1 MTIQTPPGT
10 QGTSVQ
16 AGTGAPERVGTPL
29 RETLGRLQSR
39 FPLVQGLVF
48 IAAFTYGAVT
58 MPGFASFPSIRS
70 MLVLASLIG
79 IAALGQTLVVLL
91 GGFDLSVAG
100 FIVAGA
106 LMVTQFTTTFNMP
119 FGAAFVLMIVGA
131 SLLGGIVGY
140 ICHRFKAQPLIVT
153 LAMGSI
159 AIGIVQGPTG
169 GSGSGSAPQWL
180 SSLTSPIS
188 TTFGIPIPPIVAIWV
203 ALIALMWFF
212 LYRTV
217 WGRKLFAAGANG
229 RAADLALVRTRRV
242 WILVF
247 AFSAVAAAITGVA
260 LAGFAGS
267 VDANLGNP
275 YLFQGL
281 AAVIVGGTA
290 FGGPG
295 DYLRTSGGAL
305 LLTVL
310 AVVLLGAGLSSADQN
325 ILYGVMI
332 LGAMTIYGR
341 ERGLRDRV

>member
-1 MTIQTPPGT
+1 MTTQT
-10 QGTSVQ
+10 
-16 AGTGAPERVGTPL
+16 L
-29 RETLGRLQSR
+29 RIRDSSQNMGLKHRLARLQAR
-39 FPLVQGLVF
+39 FPLIQAVVF
-48 IAAFTYGAVT
+48 VAAFSYGAAT
-58 MPGFASFPSIRS
+58 MPGFASYPSIRS
-70 MLVLASLIG
+70 ILVLASLVG

-106 LMVTQFTTTFNMP
+106 LMVTQFTTAFRLP
-119 FGAAFVLMIVGA
+119 FGVALLLMIAGSA
-131 SLLGGIVGY
+131 LLGGLVGY
-140 ICHRFKAQPLIVT
+140 ICHRFNAQPIIVT

-169 GSGSGSAPQWL
+169 GSGAGSAPQWL

-188 TTFGIPIPPIVAIWV
+188 TTFGLPVPPIVAIWV
-203 ALIALMWFF
+203 ALVAAMGLF
-212 LYRTV
+212 LYKTT
-217 WGRKLFAAGANG
+217 WGRKLFAVGANG
-229 RAADLALVRTRRV
+229 RAADLSLVRARRV
-242 WILVF
+242 WIVVF
-247 AFSAVAAAITGVA
+247 AFSAVAAGFTGVA

-310 AVVLLGAGLSSADQN
+310 TVVLLGVGLSSADQN

-332 LGAMTIYGR
+332 MGAMTIYGR
-341 ERGLRDRV
+341 ERGLRERV

>member
-1 MTIQTPPGT
+1 
-10 QGTSVQ
+10 
-16 AGTGAPERVGTPL
+16 
-29 RETLGRLQSR
+29 
-39 FPLVQGLVF
+39 
-48 IAAFTYGAVT
+48 
-58 MPGFASFPSIRS
+58 
-70 MLVLASLIG
+70 
-79 IAALGQTLVVLL
+79 
-91 GGFDLSVAG
+91 
-100 FIVAGA
+100 
-106 LMVTQFTTTFNMP
+106 MVTQFTTAFQLP
-119 FGAAFVLMIVGA
+119 FGVALVLMVAGSA
-131 SLLGGIVGY
+131 LLGGLVGY
-140 ICHRFKAQPLIVT
+140 ICHRFHAQPIIVT

-169 GSGSGSAPQWL
+169 GSGAGSAPQWL

-188 TTFGIPIPPIVAIWV
+188 TTFGLPVPPIVAIWV
-203 ALIALMWFF
+203 VLVAVMGLF
-212 LYRTV
+212 LYRTT

-247 AFSAVAAAITGVA
+247 AFSAVAAGFTGVA

-310 AVVLLGAGLSSADQN
+310 TVVLLGVGLSAADQN

-332 LGAMTIYGR
+332 MGAMTLYGR